1 MNNERYEQ
9 MLNEKLLPFMGLH
22 KTKYFVQEGAP
33 CHNPI
38 ENCWAH
44 MKNMV
49 AKKDVG
55 SVPNMSEA
63 IKQVWVT
70 ELSPE
75 YLKKLSDSMLDRL
88 KDVIAAKGDT
98 TKY

>member
-1 MNNERYEQ
+1 V
-9 MLNEKLLPFMGLH
+9 LKGKLLPFMGLQ
-22 KTKYFVQEGAP
+22 KTKYFLQDGAP

-49 AKKDVG
+49 AKKEVG
-55 SVPNMSEA
+55 LVPKLSEA

-70 ELSPE
+70 ELTHE
-75 YLKKLSDSMLDRL
+75 YLKKLWDSMLDRL

>member
-1 MNNERYEQ
+1 MNNEHYKK
-9 MLNEKLLPFMGLH
+9 MLNGKLLPFMGLH
-22 KTKYFVQEGAP
+22 KTKYFLQDGAP
-33 CHNPI
+33 CHNQI
-38 ENCWAH
+38 ENCWVH
-44 MKNMV
+44 IKNMV

-70 ELSPE
+70 EISPE

-88 KDVIAAKGDT
+88 KAVIAAKGDT